1 MSFSMKELTPER
13 LLGRELNDV
22 EQKNSPRT
30 LFVSGS
36 MEIPLH
42 VPRCAIVGTRL
53 PSSEGRRVAREL
65 AQFLSE
71 HGITVISGL
80 ARGIDSEAH
89 KGSIESGGRTIAVI
103 GTPLDKFYPKENM
116 ELQKELMKNH
126 LVVSQFKIGQ
136 PVFPGNFIQRNRTMA
151 LLCNASVIVEAGDS
165 SGTLSQGWEALR
177 LGRPLFIWNSIFK
190 KSDLKW
196 PAKML
201 QYGAIRFEDFTSIL
215 EMLPSSDSQYE
226 LPEL

>member
-22 EQKNSPRT
+22 ERKNSPRT

-53 PSSEGRRVAREL
+53 PSPEGRLIAREL

-103 GTPLDKFYPKENM
+103 GTPLDKFYPKENI

-126 LVVSQFKIGQ
+126 LVVSQFRIGQ
-136 PVFPGNFIQRNRTMA
+136 PIYPGNFIQRNRTMA
-151 LLCNASVIVEAGDS
+151 LLCDASVIVEAGDS

-177 LGRPLFIWNSIFK
+177 LGRPLFLWKSITENSN
-190 KSDLKW
+190 LKW
-196 PAKML
+196 PAEML
-201 QYGAIRFEDFTSIL
+201 KYGAIQLDDFSMVL
-215 EMLPSSDSQYE
+215 EELPSNGSGFE
-226 LPEL
+226 VPEL